1 MKLLYN
7 VTTETYSSLRALQAV
22 YPNVSFA
29 NPVTQ
34 ESLDNL
40 EITDFELKEPPESP
54 PEPVFVEDPRDKRN
68 MLLLESDWSQL
79 PDSPVDAS
87 VWATYRQELRDL
99 PTQEGFPDTIVW
111 PVKPGG

>member
-7 VTTETYSSLRALQAV
+7 VTAKTYSSLRALQAA

-34 ESLDNL
+34 KSLNNL
-40 EITDFELKEPPESP
+40 GITDFKLKERPESS
-54 PEPVFVEDPRDKRN
+54 PEPEFVEDPRDKRN
-68 MLLLESDWSQL
+68 LLLLESDWSQL

-99 PTQEGFPDTIVW
+99 PSQEGFPDTIVW

>member
-7 VTTETYSSLRALQAV
+7 VTTETYSSLRALQAA

-40 EITDFELKEPPESP
+40 EITDFKLKEQPKPSPVPEL
-54 PEPVFVEDPRDKRN
+54 VEDPRDERD
-68 MLLLESDWSQL
+68 MLLRNSDWSQL
-79 PDSPVDAS
+79 PDSPVDAA

-99 PTQEGFPDTIVW
+99 PTQEGFPDSIVW

>member
-7 VTTETYSSLRALQAV
+7 VTTETYSSLRALQAA